1 MLVHNSRVRTNQ
13 LVKLRHTIKWL
24 LSPVMLRI
32 RGGPLEGKKWK
43 ASSGIRFIKGTYE
56 PKKAEA
62 IQQTVRANDIV
73 YDIGAHVGY
82 FSVLMSDIV
91 GCGGHVI
98 AFEPRKLNRG
108 YLEKHVAVNRCDN
121 IQVMSKAVGDHT
133 GPAKL
138 ETRTGTGTGF
148 ISDAGDESVEITS
161 IDELVESG
169 ALPAPNYLKI
179 DVEGG
184 EMAVL
189 RGARKVVEKQR
200 PRMIIETHGDKL
212 DAECRKLLT
221 EWGYEMR
228 DIPCKE
234 GYKEFVVM
242 PIT

>member
-56 PKKAEA
+56 SKKAEA

-98 AFEPRKLNRG
+98 AFEPRKLN
-108 YLEKHVAVNRCDN
+108 
-121 IQVMSKAVGDHT
+121 
-133 GPAKL
+133 
-138 ETRTGTGTGF
+138 
-148 ISDAGDESVEITS
+148 
-161 IDELVESG
+161 
-169 ALPAPNYLKI
+169 
-179 DVEGG
+179 
-184 EMAVL
+184 
-189 RGARKVVEKQR
+189 
-200 PRMIIETHGDKL
+200 
-212 DAECRKLLT
+212 
-221 EWGYEMR
+221 
-228 DIPCKE
+228 
-234 GYKEFVVM
+234 
-242 PIT
+242 